1 MNQKDIANNTSKNLE
16 DNSSSNSIESLM
28 EIKIKNIPQG
38 GNNSITSM
46 NNINST
52 DLKKNNNNCLNSN
65 NEEKNQKKIKRHRRG
80 KFIPDSRDFKCPEC
94 LRTYLSAS
102 ALKNHQRMKHGFGT
116 ENEKKGRGRPK
127 KEFFEEE
134 YINQMEK
141 EYNRFMEE
149 KKKKNEVKIDFGMI
163 KGVFEEIFNEYK
175 KDLFGSTDNIEKN
188 TFYNIFKE
196 NWEKENPNLDKQSYS
211 SMINCMP
218 EVLIVNKP
226 PIDCIFFQYLKY
238 VSNIINEDYVVFI
251 LKFIIIF
258 RQYINKEK
266 KRSINFEYITQKKR
280 EYTQLYD
287 SSVIP
292 DFFNDFLIDFMEN
305 RNYFLLDPDET
316 IKFIEYFCFWLFL
329 EGYTDSHI
337 TKIE

>member
-1 MNQKDIANNTSKNLE
+1 MNQKDTGKNTSKGEENFE
-16 DNSSSNSIESLM
+16 SNSIDSLM
-28 EIKIKNIPQG
+28 EIKIKKNVSQKD
-38 GNNSITSM
+38 NNTTSIQ
-46 NNINST
+46 NINST
-52 DLKKNNNNCLNSN
+52 ESKQNNNSN
-65 NEEKNQKKIKRHRRG
+65 ISDKKLKTTKRHRRG
-80 KFIPDSRDFKCPEC
+80 KSIEDSRDFKCPEC

-102 ALKNHQRMKHGFGT
+102 ALKNHRRMKHNFGT

-134 YINQMEK
+134 YVNQMKK
-141 EYNRFMEE
+141 EYNKFLEE
-149 KKKKNEVKIDFGMI
+149 KKKINDKKIDLGII
-163 KGVFEEIFNEYK
+163 KGVFEEMFKEYK
-175 KDLFGSTDNIEKN
+175 SDLFGSIENIEKN
-188 TFYNIFKE
+188 TFLNLFID
-196 NWEKENPNLDKQSYS
+196 NWEKGNPNLDTQSYS
-211 SMINCMP
+211 SMINCTP
-218 EVLIVNKP
+218 AIKVVNKP

-266 KRSINFEYITQKKR
+266 KRSINNEYITENKK

-292 DFFNDFLIDFMEN
+292 DFFNDFLVDFMEN

-316 IKFIEYFCFWLFL
+316 IKIIEYFCFWLFL
-329 EGYTDSHI
+329 EGYTDSHL
-337 TKIE
+337 TKVE